1 MDLRTIAAVIVTVCF
16 FAFQMYIALVKQ
28 FAPMLQSPVHLIFA
42 LTLVFIY
49 YPADH
54 NYREKIKKAAKDAG
68 TIPEP
73 ALLNKHSWWN
83 WIDLLAF
90 AGIGYLL
97 WYILTQFPRLNDYVL
112 GVDEVLTIDHA
123 TMIVAILLLLV
134 AVYRT
139 LGGILAGFITAFI
152 IFAWVSPYLPGILHT
167 NAKPFEQFIEEF
179 TSGMTM

>member
-123 TMIVAILLLLV
+123 TMIVAILVLLV
-134 AVYRT
+134 AV
-139 LGGILAGFITAFI
+139 
-152 IFAWVSPYLPGILHT
+152 
-167 NAKPFEQFIEEF
+167 
-179 TSGMTM
+179 